1 MAIKI
6 KNFFDQDTATFT
18 YIVSD
23 ESSKKAAVIDSILNY
38 DQYSGRTS
46 SKSAD
51 EVIKFIK
58 ENALT
63 LEWILETHIHADHLT
78 ASQYLK
84 EKLGGKIGIGSR
96 IKEVLSF
103 WVPIFNNIHDTPL
116 NGMQFDQLFEDN
128 EVIKLGNVCIK
139 VLHTPGHTPACASYL
154 IEDAIFVGDTI
165 FMPDAGTA
173 RTDFPGGSAA
183 TMYDSI
189 QRILCLPDNTRI
201 FTCHDYPPEGR
212 AISYLSTVKEQK
224 EKNILINDN
233 ISKFQYIEI
242 RNKRDEGKAVPKL
255 LLPSIQF
262 NLRAGGFGN
271 PEENDVRYLKIPI
284 NKI

>member
-23 ESSKKAAVIDSILNY
+23 ESSKKAAVVDSVLNY

-46 SKSAD
+46 TKSAD
-51 EVIKFIK
+51 EVIKFIT
-58 ENALT
+58 ENVLT

-84 EKLGGKIGIGSR
+84 EKLGGKIGMGSK

-103 WVPIFNNIHDTPL
+103 WVPIFNTAHDTPF
-116 NGMQFDQLFEDN
+116 NGMQFDQLFDDN
-128 EVIKLGNVCIK
+128 EVIKLGNVSIK

-165 FMPDAGTA
+165 FMPDIGTA
-173 RTDFPGGSAA
+173 RTDFPGGSAE
-183 TMYDSI
+183 TMYDSVR
-189 QRILCLPDNTRI
+189 RILCFPDNTRI

-212 AISYLSTVKEQK
+212 SVNYLSTVKEQK
-224 EKNILINDN
+224 EKNILINEA
-233 ISKFQYIEI
+233 ISKSQYVEI

-262 NLRAGGFGN
+262 NLRAGAFEK
-271 PEENDVRYLKIPI
+271 PEKNGVEYIKIPI